1 MVKPYR
7 YKNNITFIK
16 KLIDLLHLWQG
27 HLFTS
32 DYCLSRRVDILIG
45 QLATTLNFLWP
56 LHTACYARAPE
67 TWPNGRTFR
76 HNELQLP
83 KNALSLTTSK
93 MRKFQTLNCL
103 SFTKKKLAG
112 LKTGGLVG
120 LWATFEGSFSMF
132 WRTKIFFKKIFK
144 NILATA
150 LKSYIKWLLKIH
162 FCPW

>member
-7 YKNNITFIK
+7 YKKNITFIK

-32 DYCLSRRVDILIG
+32 DYCLRRSVDILIG

-56 LHTACYARAPE
+56 LYTACYARAPE

-76 HNELQLP
+76 HNELLP

-103 SFTKKKLAG
+103 SFTKKKLAR

-120 LWATFEGSFSMF
+120 LWATFLGSFSIF
-132 WRTKIFFKKIFK
+132 WGAKKNFK
-144 NILATA
+144 NILATE
-150 LKSYIKWLLKIH
+150 LKSYIKCLL
-162 FCPW
+162 

>member
-32 DYCLSRRVDILIG
+32 DYCLRRSVDILIG

-56 LHTACYARAPE
+56 LYTACYAWAPE

-76 HNELQLP
+76 HNELLP

-93 MRKFQTLNCL
+93 MRKFQTLKL
-103 SFTKKKLAG
+103 SQFHES
-112 LKTGGLVG
+112 KTYEQFFMWVFYVLGV
-120 LWATFEGSFSMF
+120 
-132 WRTKIFFKKIFK
+132 KIFFQDSFK
-144 NILATA
+144 NILASA
-150 LKSYIKWLLKIH
+150 PKVAWNEVKNI
-162 FCPW
+162 

>member
-32 DYCLSRRVDILIG
+32 DYCLRRRVDILIG

-56 LHTACYARAPE
+56 LYTACYAWAPE

-76 HNELQLP
+76 HNELLP

-93 MRKFQTLNCL
+93 MRKFQTLKL
-103 SFTKKKLAG
+103 SLFHQA
-112 LKTGGLVG
+112 KTCWTENWCSSVIISNFWGE
-120 LWATFEGSFSMF
+120 FFMF
-132 WRTKIFFKKIFK
+132 WGAKENF
-144 NILATA
+144 
-150 LKSYIKWLLKIH
+150 
-162 FCPW
+162 

>member
-7 YKNNITFIK
+7 YKKNITFIK

-32 DYCLSRRVDILIG
+32 DYCLRRSVDILIG

-56 LHTACYARAPE
+56 LYTACYARAPE

-76 HNELQLP
+76 HNELLP

-93 MRKFQTLNCL
+93 MRKFQTLKL
-103 SFTKKKLAG
+103 SQFHKEITCWTENWWSSGIMSNFWGELFYALGGKKNL
-112 LKTGGLVG
+112 
-120 LWATFEGSFSMF
+120 
-132 WRTKIFFKKIFK
+132 KIF
-144 NILATA
+144 
-150 LKSYIKWLLKIH
+150 
-162 FCPW
+162 